1 DYNSEKSGAQITNPN
16 AECTVYC
23 ILTCPLPRIHD
34 FPTKIVAGVPNIP
47 PKGQLNGST
56 INVTYGSVN
65 DLACCEW
72 YFLSPALPF
81 QEDVAGEESR
91 ATVIVT
97 IGIRTFENIR
107 QARLRFDS
115 YETVARK
122 PFSMS
127 LCLSHHKCGR
137 TRKLTI
143 SPYSARV
150 DRPLVYDTEAPRT
163 TPRRGQLPEPPSMG
177 YAFDDGPNHTH
188 ITISRP
194 RSRKRQRSTSEVVFS
209 TGRLRRSALMRTAIN
224 SSCFCKVAMIEHDLM
239 SLSPVTAFQ
248 SQDAFAE
255 LWYSI
260 KALRL
265 VTVVT
270 PTCSRPPYG
279 DVDVHPAF
287 PQLFEYSDIN
297 LTFSVVI
304 GPHTLY
310 CKLTGPA
317 DYRLEV

>member
-1 DYNSEKSGAQITNPN
+1 
-16 AECTVYC
+16 
-23 ILTCPLPRIHD
+23 
-34 FPTKIVAGVPNIP
+34 KIAPGVPNLP

-65 DLACCEW
+65 DPAC
-72 YFLSPALPF
+72 S
-81 QEDVAGEESR
+81 
-91 ATVIVT
+91 
-97 IGIRTFENIR
+97 
-107 QARLRFDS
+107 
-115 YETVARK
+115 
-122 PFSMS
+122 
-127 LCLSHHKCGR
+127 
-137 TRKLTI
+137 
-143 SPYSARV
+143 RV

-163 TPRRGQLPEPPSMG
+163 TPRRGQLPEPSSMG
-177 YAFDDGPNHTH
+177 YAFDDGPNYTH

-224 SSCFCKVAMIEHDLM
+224 SSCFCTVAMIEHDLM
-239 SLSPVTAFQ
+239 SQSPVTAFQ

-260 KALRL
+260 KVLRP

-279 DVDVHPAF
+279 DVD
-287 PQLFEYSDIN
+287 LFEYRDIN

-304 GPHTLY
+304 RTAFAILQISWA
-310 CKLTGPA
+310 A